1 MTEDFEQYINRKRAD
16 QCYGNNIEM
25 QAVAEMYNRVIEVY
39 EYSTGEG
46 GGGGR
51 GGGKVGVGLGGRRK
65 GGRGGEV
72 GVGQKGGKRRR
83 RRRKEGEREM
93 RERQQKDEITF
104 FKLYS
109 YKTTSLPLILSYQS
123 SCSYEVQQL
132 CGHDH
137 FVQLL
142 SKDLC

>member
-51 GGGKVGVGLGGRRK
+51 SGVEREK
-65 GGRGGEV
+65 EWGGE
-72 GVGQKGGKRRR
+72 
-83 RRRKEGEREM
+83 EERLEW
-93 RERQQKDEITF
+93 
-104 FKLYS
+104 
-109 YKTTSLPLILSYQS
+109 
-123 SCSYEVQQL
+123 
-132 CGHDH
+132 G
-137 FVQLL
+137 
-142 SKDLC
+142 